1 MSIASIIIVGNFSI
15 YLHFSPQVY
24 IAEISSAKFR
34 GFFGSFVQ
42 IGLVAEILVNYV
54 IGSIPHF
61 PYYRNSLV
69 AAGIAAGFEVFMVM
83 LYETPR
89 WLVSWGRTT
98 DARHSL
104 RWLRGPSVDIEQEFQ
119 AAMAVQHVSTS
130 LRETVREFRKRS
142 VAVPL
147 VLMIFVMFFQQAG
160 GLNALASF
168 AASLFQ
174 QAGVANPR
182 ITTAYAVGGVELA
195 TSLVVVFVI
204 DLVGRKFLLIL
215 SGVGMTIGTLLLG
228 VHFYLTRPSLCTSEH
243 SFNSTLSSE
252 LSEDFG
258 ANVCNAQYGP
268 LAIVSIMTFGVG
280 FSIGWGPVPWI
291 LVSELTPLR
300 VRGAASGIA
309 TLVNWGTAAV
319 VVGFYSSYA
328 EAVTTW
334 FAWWS
339 FTAINIAAVVF
350 AALFLRETKGKS
362 LEEIESHYQRNVL

>member
-1 MSIASIIIVGNFSI
+1 
-15 YLHFSPQVY
+15 
-24 IAEISSAKFR
+24 
-34 GFFGSFVQ
+34 
-42 IGLVAEILVNYV
+42 
-54 IGSIPHF
+54 
-61 PYYRNSLV
+61 
-69 AAGIAAGFEVFMVM
+69 
-83 LYETPR
+83 
-89 WLVSWGRTT
+89 
-98 DARHSL
+98 
-104 RWLRGPSVDIEQEFQ
+104 
-119 AAMAVQHVSTS
+119 MAVQNVSTS
-130 LRETVREFRKRS
+130 LWETVREFRKRS
-142 VAVPL
+142 VGLPL
-147 VLMIFVMFFQQAG
+147 VLMMFVMFFQQAG

-182 ITTAYAVGGVELA
+182 ITTAYAMGGVELA

-215 SGVGMTIGTLLLG
+215 SGVGMSIGTLLLG
-228 VHFYLTRPSLCTSEH
+228 VHFYLTRPSLCASER
-243 SFNSTLSSE
+243 SFNSTLSLE
-252 LSEDFG
+252 LSEDSG

-280 FSIGWGPVPWI
+280 FSIGWGPIPWI

-300 VRGAASGIA
+300 VRGAAAGIA